1 MYLAR
6 IFQKHFQLSE
16 MNFLVFRFGFV
27 ILSVCVFFQ
36 VCYCVLPPYTPA
48 LTDGDDGNRDLH
60 HILRDY
66 FFQGYSNFEIL
77 AFLVVIHG
85 IPRGI
90 RTLKRWLKRL
100 GLKRANRRN
109 ESRLEDIV
117 SAIVEEMER
126 SVGSFVGYREMTR
139 RLRVRHN
146 IVVRRDT
153 VMRAMQVIDPE
164 GVENRRAH
172 RLQRRKYQ
180 TPGPNFLWHLDGW
193 DKLKPY
199 GFCVHGCVD
208 GFSRRILW
216 LEVGSTN
223 NNPNVI
229 VDYFLSTV
237 QQLGGVP
244 RVVRTDKG
252 TENMWVSIIQR
263 LLRHNNGDDLAGDNS
278 VVQGKSSANYWSK
291 LRQGGGGWWM
301 NLFKDLRDSGVFLD
315 VDPLHKECLKFCYMP
330 VLRKEL
336 HSVAKLWNI
345 KKLRVDKN
353 ADVLGGKPD
362 VLFFVPEV
370 YSTHSYLADVNQ
382 ENVEACKAL
391 YGAQC
396 RDYSQEFEEL
406 VGYIVPNHRVPQNT
420 EESLTL
426 FIEITDHLKQL
437 GF

>member
-1 MYLAR
+1 MA
-6 IFQKHFQLSE
+6 
-16 MNFLVFRFGFV
+16 
-27 ILSVCVFFQ
+27 FF
-36 VCYCVLPPYTPA
+36 
-48 LTDGDDGNRDLH
+48 
-60 HILRDY
+60 
-66 FFQGYSNFEIL
+66 
-77 AFLVVIHG
+77 G

-263 LLRHNNGDDLAGDNS
+263 LLRHNNGD
-278 VVQGKSSANYWSK
+278 
-291 LRQGGGGWWM
+291 
-301 NLFKDLRDSGVFLD
+301 
-315 VDPLHKECLKFCYMP
+315 
-330 VLRKEL
+330 
-336 HSVAKLWNI
+336 
-345 KKLRVDKN
+345 
-353 ADVLGGKPD
+353 
-362 VLFFVPEV
+362 
-370 YSTHSYLADVNQ
+370 
-382 ENVEACKAL
+382 
-391 YGAQC
+391 
-396 RDYSQEFEEL
+396 
-406 VGYIVPNHRVPQNT
+406 
-420 EESLTL
+420 
-426 FIEITDHLKQL
+426 
-437 GF
+437 